1 MVPRCVSIAVAC
13 LTSTACTLAN
23 GDAPACETACGSSA
37 GSSVTGLSSGGAAD
51 SMAVDTTAMASG
63 DADTTAATSAATG
76 LATTGGESGSSDGT
90 DTGGTTAPSYRC
102 GDATLPMMD
111 PSFAAPIELQSSGGT
126 GGTAAGDLDGDG
138 RDELVAQ
145 ILFRIYDLGD
155 EGWQSHQPLAN
166 LDGRG
171 DRFAGD
177 LEIGDINGD
186 GAPDIVVPDSDNSGT
201 SGALSWF
208 ENPGSL
214 DGQWV
219 EHVVETF
226 DGQGEGN
233 VVTHL
238 SELEV
243 GDIDGDGWLDLVV
256 RDISH
261 GVWVVMQQTGGGGF
275 HPRTFIPVL
284 PREGLALW
292 DPDLDGRL
300 DILLNGVWLQTP
312 EDPVRGDY
320 VVRPIVGMEDWY
332 APDASTNSI
341 RDYASKVLAADFDGD
356 GRVDVLIDNAEELA
370 GNSPNK
376 PRGIAVYLQPED
388 PIADTWTEVVITDL
402 HWAWH
407 TMMVA
412 DYDFDGTPDVLAA
425 ISAVGTDDAADEI
438 TLFLND
444 GSGQAFAPQTVSTA
458 HTVYQGIIADPDADG
473 DCDLLAPDHFNN
485 GPVRYFENTTV
496 P

>member
-1 MVPRCVSIAVAC
+1 M
-13 LTSTACTLAN
+13 
-23 GDAPACETACGSSA
+23 G
-37 GSSVTGLSSGGAAD
+37 
-51 SMAVDTTAMASG
+51 
-63 DADTTAATSAATG
+63 ADTTAADTNADSTRGADPTAATTSTDSTG
-76 LATTGGESGSSDGT
+76 PTTSNGPDSSDGT
-90 DTGGTTAPSYRC
+90 DTGGPVTVSYRC
-102 GDATLPMMD
+102 GDPTLAATD
-111 PSFAAPIELQSSGGT
+111 PTFAAPIELQGSNGT
-126 GGTAAGDLDGDG
+126 GGTAAADLDGDG
-138 RDELVAQ
+138 RDEFVAQ

-155 EGWQSHQPLAN
+155 AGWESHQPLAS

-177 LEIGDINGD
+177 IEIADINGD

-201 SGALSWF
+201 VGAVSWF

-214 DGQWV
+214 AGRWT

-243 GDIDGDGWLDLVV
+243 ADIDGDGWQDIVV

-261 GVWVVMQQTGGGGF
+261 GVWVMMQQTGGEGF
-275 HPRTFIPVL
+275 HPRKFIAVR
-284 PREGLALW
+284 PREGLTMW

-312 EDPVRGDY
+312 EDPVNGDY
-320 VVRPIVGMEDWY
+320 VVHPIVGMENWY
-332 APDASTNSI
+332 APDESTNSI
-341 RDYASKVLAADFDGD
+341 RDYASKVLTADFDGD
-356 GRVDVLIDNAEELA
+356 GKVDIVIDNAEELA

-388 PIADTWTEVVITDL
+388 PIVDAWTEVVVTDL
-402 HWAWH
+402 HWSWH

-412 DYDFDGTPDVLAA
+412 DYDYDGTPDVLAA
-425 ISAVGTDDAADEI
+425 ISAVGTDNAADEI
-438 TLFLND
+438 SLFVND
-444 GSGQAFAPQTVSTA
+444 GTGLGFVSQTVSNE
-458 HTVYQGIIADPDADG
+458 HTVYQGIIGDADDDG
-473 DCDLLAPDHFNN
+473 DCDLLAPDHFNS
-485 GPVRYFENTTV
+485 GPVRYFENTTA